1 MDTENINAEVSEV
14 TEPRIGKY
22 KPKRK
27 FINFITGL
35 KGRVRLL
42 NNVAFIKGEE
52 LSGMLEGAIFKI
64 TICDEDTIDFE
75 ELDTNLST
83 PEMIQRFIDDIDSR
97 DVTGYTQKF
106 VVSSLKFQDEDAKP
120 CYLEVE
126 NTKPIDMLFSLFD
139 EESSKEIS
147 EKGMSILDALF
158 SSETDEELSLSEKD
172 VQTILDAVENPP
184 VPNEP
189 LKKAAESYMEESFRK
204 MNEEKVL
211 ELKDRIEKTER
222 EILKFK
228 MDVKQTESKII
239 SSSDS
244 LKILNSRLE
253 SLQPKD
259 EPIGYDFF
267 VSTEN
272 KSDIEPDEN
281 LVAVV
286 EKIAPVLKLNTPVV
300 IDMLT
305 KGYYTIKIQKQVQS
319 EEENTIEREIYR
331 KIVSIDVMGKVD
343 MISPTE
349 FEYRGDMTWH
359 QLVDKMIR
367 MGFEQNPE
375 FDKISG
381 SNSYESKEEESSNE
395 EDKTAE

>member
-75 ELDTNLST
+75 ELDTDLST

-158 SSETDEELSLSEKD
+158 SSETDEEFQLSDKD

-184 VPNEP
+184 LPNEP
-189 LKKAAESYMEESFRK
+189 DRK
-204 MNEEKVL
+204 
-211 ELKDRIEKTER
+211 
-222 EILKFK
+222 
-228 MDVKQTESKII
+228 S
-239 SSSDS
+239 
-244 LKILNSRLE
+244 
-253 SLQPKD
+253 
-259 EPIGYDFF
+259 
-267 VSTEN
+267 
-272 KSDIEPDEN
+272 
-281 LVAVV
+281 VV
-286 EKIAPVLKLNTPVV
+286 
-300 IDMLT
+300 
-305 KGYYTIKIQKQVQS
+305 
-319 EEENTIEREIYR
+319 
-331 KIVSIDVMGKVD
+331 
-343 MISPTE
+343 
-349 FEYRGDMTWH
+349 
-359 QLVDKMIR
+359 
-367 MGFEQNPE
+367 
-375 FDKISG
+375 
-381 SNSYESKEEESSNE
+381 
-395 EDKTAE
+395 

>member
-1 MDTENINAEVSEV
+1 MDTENINEVSEV

-75 ELDTNLST
+75 ELDTDLST

-106 VVSSLKFQDEDAKP
+106 VVSGLKFQDEDAKP

-158 SSETDEELSLSEKD
+158 SSETDEEFQLSDKD

-184 VPNEP
+184 LPNEP

-204 MNEEKVL
+204 MNEEKIL
-211 ELKDRIEKTER
+211 ELKERIEKTER

-228 MDVKQTESKII
+228 MDVKQTESKIT

-272 KSDIEPDEN
+272 KTGIESDEN

-359 QLVDKMIR
+359 QLIGKMIR

-381 SNSYESKEEESSNE
+381 SNSYESKEEESNQ
-395 EDKTAE
+395 EDKTTE